1 MRKFNLTIKTDYF
14 CELDLDGFPYTV
26 LKKNEEQVIEVS
38 EGKHTVK
45 LKWTSNRSIF
55 VEREIDVHENTLFAF
70 SFEDYLFVHPEILK
84 TEADFFYCL
93 YSFPRF
99 KAIWDSFDSF
109 DLTGEE
115 LDLDDVISVTKDGV
129 KGFADRL
136 GREALDYYY
145 VIREGDKYGF
155 AHGLNRVVIPPI
167 YSLPLRDILN
177 YNSEWYNLPYE
188 QQEEYEEEPIINN
201 SVLLKLGIGVV
212 HLGNKW
218 GFIDLQKENAE
229 PILYDVID
237 ARRHYYDSDS
247 GVKVMKDGKW
257 GIYSLEKRDQII
269 SCIYERIYT
278 KWGSDIYVYESS
290 GKCGFVDQNGNI
302 ITEAEYDDCESF
314 IDGIAFVK
322 QGDKWGAINM
332 AGEQLCPFELDSYG
346 VTSYGYSFI
355 NKNDK
360 WGVVDKN
367 WTQIIP
373 CEYDRIGTSE
383 GEPFWYEDFVDEDTG
398 DIVQVLRCHLVER
411 FDYFV
416 PEKDGLLGLMTLQGE
431 ELLPC
436 LYNAQKYDMRDIPQL
451 LSQDNSKS
459 TPITHEINQKGTE
472 RIPLSPDFSIVH
484 TKDGWRICDADGK
497 YVNGDVYDDCVVNY
511 GKVSVKMNEFYREI
525 RRSDAKLVGYYV
537 PYPPRGADDNG
548 VGEPGP
554 QYEFDRELSDDCYWT
569 NGYDMIVDCYGN
581 IIWER

>member
-1 MRKFNLTIKTDYF
+1 MNKFNLTIKTDYF

-55 VEREIDVHENTLFAF
+55 VEREIDVHENTLFDF

-136 GREALDYYY
+136 GREVLDYYY

-155 AHGLNRVVIPPI
+155 AHGWNRVIIPPI

-177 YNSEWYNLPYE
+177 YNSEWYNLPFE
-188 QQEEYEEEPIINN
+188 QQEEYADEPDVYN
-201 SVLLKLGIGVV
+201 SDLLKCGIGLV

-218 GFIDLQKENAE
+218 GLIDLQKENAE

-247 GVKVMKDGKW
+247 GVMVMKDGKW
-257 GIYSLEKRDQII
+257 GIYSLEKRDQVIP
-269 SCIYERIYT
+269 CIYEQIYIND
-278 KWGSDIYVYESS
+278 KSDAYVYETA
-290 GKCGFVDQNGNI
+290 GKYG
-302 ITEAEYDDCESF
+302 F
-314 IDGIAFVK
+314 IDYEGKIIIEAQYDQCEPLMNGITFVK
-322 QGDKWGAINM
+322 IGDKWGVIDRDGN
-332 AGEQLCPFELDSYG
+332 EIYPFELDLPGS
-346 VTSYGYSFI
+346 TSYGYTFI
-355 NKNDK
+355 MKGNK
-360 WGVVDKN
+360 WGVINKHGDL
-367 WTQIIP
+367 IIP
-373 CEYDRIGTSE
+373 LEYDKIGTNE
-383 GEPFWYEDFVDEDTG
+383 GLPYWYEDFVDEDSG
-398 DIVQVLRCHLVER
+398 EVIPILRSSHILSP
-411 FDYFV
+411 FDYFII
-416 PEKDGLLGLMTLQGE
+416 EKNGLLGVLSLEGKE
-431 ELLPC
+431 VLPC
-436 LYNAQKYDMRDIPQL
+436 IYDTQKYDMRDLPEL
-451 LSQDNSKS
+451 LSTDNTEMMHNTTK
-459 TPITHEINQKGTE
+459 INKKDTGI
-472 RIPLSPDFSIVH
+472 IPLSPDFFIVH
-484 TKDGWRICDADGK
+484 TEEGWRIRNSDGE
-497 YVNGDVYDDCVVNY
+497 YTNEERYEDCVVNY
-511 GKVSVKMNEFYREI
+511 GKVSVKQNGFYREV
-525 RRSDAKLVGYYV
+525 RRSDAKLVGYYM
-537 PYPPRGADDNG
+537 PYAPEYGDDNG
-548 VGEPGP
+548 VGDPGP
-554 QYEFDRELSDDCYWT
+554 HYEFYRELSDDCYWT

-581 IIWER
+581 IIWE